1 MADGLICIDF
11 GSAFTKVSVRRGRR
25 TNSDIVVSTEHALPA
40 GTDTSP
46 EYRLCV
52 PSTVIVDTT
61 TPTPQYSFGLRTI
74 NRRTSDTITVRKN
87 WKKEL
92 FSASGTAPSVAP
104 PKARKMT
111 RLESLVHSPAF
122 AKLAEQYRVSKNE
135 LTSLQWLVIH
145 ATSITLPIYNAPLP
159 EGPVDYTFPLAVEFF
174 RWLRG
179 VVLAAASGQGGQ
191 DAVARLPVR
200 VTVPAFAPEDQLAQH
215 PGCVR
220 LREALQMAKWELHSE
235 MPFVSEPY
243 SNAVGVLTQ
252 GSNCTRVADMFKH
265 GLLITALRD
274 PKTHDIYRV
283 AVIDVGAFTT
293 DFACL
298 TMNSFGQ
305 VVQLSDIEF
314 ETKTHSVSVG
324 MSDLDDAVLAALN
337 AENQAYFRDEASPAE
352 WAELRLYL
360 YTLKQPYSSPVG
372 DVGTP
377 EEMPRIEAAIGEFQ
391 TRLAVE
397 TTKFFAA
404 IEDVPFKELVLTGG
418 GSTVPAI
425 QETLIGAAEAGR
437 QKYRKVHMPVVAET
451 GHRETTNLQIVTPLD
466 AKLTRGATALGGT
479 SSYFDLIT

>member
-220 LREALQMAKWELHSE
+220 LREALQMAKWELH
-235 MPFVSEPY
+235 
-243 SNAVGVLTQ
+243 
-252 GSNCTRVADMFKH
+252 
-265 GLLITALRD
+265 
-274 PKTHDIYRV
+274 
-283 AVIDVGAFTT
+283 
-293 DFACL
+293 
-298 TMNSFGQ
+298 
-305 VVQLSDIEF
+305 
-314 ETKTHSVSVG
+314 
-324 MSDLDDAVLAALN
+324 
-337 AENQAYFRDEASPAE
+337 
-352 WAELRLYL
+352 
-360 YTLKQPYSSPVG
+360 
-372 DVGTP
+372 
-377 EEMPRIEAAIGEFQ
+377 
-391 TRLAVE
+391 
-397 TTKFFAA
+397 
-404 IEDVPFKELVLTGG
+404 
-418 GSTVPAI
+418 
-425 QETLIGAAEAGR
+425 
-437 QKYRKVHMPVVAET
+437 
-451 GHRETTNLQIVTPLD
+451 
-466 AKLTRGATALGGT
+466 
-479 SSYFDLIT
+479 